1 MMRVLAVCCLAALTA
16 ACSKTPQTPA
26 AQAPT
31 ASAPAPAAQPA
42 TPAETPAPAT
52 PTATVAT
59 TQYVLPFTSQAEEGA
74 PEDPRIVR
82 WGEGP
87 CGATP
92 YARVSAI
99 PLEDKSL
106 LADYVVEFDQAER
119 ELRRWGKPYEADVIG
134 LEGQWLRVRA
144 RDSEDKSHEFR
155 IDVAGR
161 IESIADKA
169 QALAD
174 RSKMIDC
181 PKLPTFAE
189 SDYEQCY
196 DVTDA
201 AGAQRRLAYEG
212 VCA

>member
-1 MMRVLAVCCLAALTA
+1 MMRVLIVCCLAALTA
-16 ACSKTPQTPA
+16 ACSKSPETPA
-26 AQAPT
+26 AQAPAAT
-31 ASAPAPAAQPA
+31 APAAKPA
-42 TPAETPAPAT
+42 QAPAPAPAT
-52 PTATVAT
+52 PAATVAT

-74 PEDPRIVR
+74 PDDPRIVR
-82 WGEGP
+82 WAEGP

-99 PLEDKSL
+99 PLQDKSL
-106 LADYVVEFDQAER
+106 LADYVVEFDKAGR
-119 ELRRWGKPYEADVIG
+119 ELRRWGKPYEAAVIG
-134 LEGQWLRVRA
+134 LEGEWLRVRA
-144 RDSEDKSHEFR
+144 TDSEEKSRELR

-161 IESIADKA
+161 IEPVADPAKE
-169 QALAD
+169 LSE

>member
-26 AQAPT
+26 AQAPAAS
-31 ASAPAPAAQPA
+31 ASAPTAK
-42 TPAETPAPAT
+42 PAETPAPAT

-74 PEDPRIVR
+74 PDDPRIVR
-82 WGEGP
+82 WGDGP

-92 YARVSAI
+92 YARVTSI
-99 PLEDKSL
+99 PLDDKSL
-106 LADYVVEFDQAER
+106 LADYVVEFDTAGR

-134 LEGQWLRVRA
+134 LEGEWLRVRA
-144 RDSEDKSHEFR
+144 NDGDDKSHEFR

-161 IESIADKA
+161 IESITDKA
-169 QALAD
+169 QALID
-174 RSKMIDC
+174 HSKMIDC
-181 PKLPTFAE
+181 PKLPTFAD
-189 SDYEQCY
+189 SDYEQCF

-212 VCA
+212 VCT